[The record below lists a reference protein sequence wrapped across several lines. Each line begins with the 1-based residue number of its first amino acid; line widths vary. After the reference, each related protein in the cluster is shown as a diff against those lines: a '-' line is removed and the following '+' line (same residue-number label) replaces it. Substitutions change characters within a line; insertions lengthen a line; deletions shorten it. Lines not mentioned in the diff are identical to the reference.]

1 MKRFLKSAALV
12 MGLSLGLYAGN
23 ALAAEVT
30 VTLPDALKETKVNGF
45 VSTGYNYNFNEPHS
59 RAINYRPFNNRSDS
73 FAVETAEIAFHQDAG
88 AAGTTGYMLDV
99 YFGTTTPTAI
109 ASTGTST
116 ASATDDI
123 DIKQAYVSYVA
134 GIGNG
139 LKLDFG
145 KFITEM
151 GGEVIEGYSDWNYN
165 YSRSLLFYYAIPY
178 AHTGARGTYVVNDQV
193 TFVGQLIN
201 GWDNAV
207 DNNGGKAICVHVM
220 LTPAKDTMVNI
231 KYIGGPEQTDNNRN
245 RRQLWNLNAMVT
257 VLGKLVVKADYV
269 YGSEKNVTDI
279 GNGNNAQWTGFAG
292 VLRYPLNDKLA
303 LNARAEVLSDS
314 DGSRTG
320 TKQKMREY
328 TVTPEYTLTAN
339 ALVRAEFRHDRSS
352 QKVFDKGDSLASSKH
367 QNTVGVNV
375 LYHF

>member
-1 MKRFLKSAALV
+1 MKRFLKTAAFV
-12 MGLSLGLYAGN
+12 MGVSFGLYSGG
-23 ALAAEVT
+23 ALAEQVS

-73 FAVETAEIAFHQDAG
+73 FTVETAELAFHQDA
-88 AAGTTGYMLDV
+88 AAVGTTGYMLDV

-109 ASTGTST
+109 ASTGTSM
-116 ASATDDI
+116 TDDI

-145 KFITEM
+145 KVITEM

-165 YSRSLLFYYAIPY
+165 YSRSLLFYYTIPY
-178 AHTGARGTYVVNDQV
+178 THTGVRGSYVLNDQV
-193 TFVGQLIN
+193 TLVGMIAN

-207 DNNGGKAICVHVM
+207 DNNGGKSLCAHVM
-220 LTPAKDTMVNI
+220 ITPAKDMMVNV
-231 KYIGGPEQTDNNRN
+231 KYTGGPEQTDNNKN
-245 RRQLWNLNAMVT
+245 WRQVFNLNAMVT
-257 VLGKLVVKADYV
+257 VFDKLVVKADYV
-269 YGSEKNVTDI
+269 YGFEKNVPGI
-279 GNGNNAQWTGFAG
+279 GNAEWTGLAG
-292 VLRYPLNDKLA
+292 VVRYPLNDKLA
-303 LNARAEVLSDS
+303 MNVRAEVLSDG

-320 TKQKMREY
+320 TKQKMTEI

-339 ALVRAEFRHDRSS
+339 AVVRVEYRHDRSN
-352 QKVFDKGDSLASSKH
+352 QRVFDKGATAASSKH
-367 QNTVGVNV
+367 QDTVGVNV